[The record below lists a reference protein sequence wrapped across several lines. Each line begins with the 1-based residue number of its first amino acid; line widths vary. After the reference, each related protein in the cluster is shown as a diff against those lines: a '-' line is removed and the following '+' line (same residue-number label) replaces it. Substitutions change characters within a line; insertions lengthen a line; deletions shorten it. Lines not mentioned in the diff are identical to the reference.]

1 MSEVTLIKGEGIYP
15 EPDVR
20 RIRPHRRL
28 LWKYFTIIL
37 LLWLIII
44 IIIFAISFFIFTG
57 LLGLDQDLRERLT
70 GVVDLFI
77 LICVSLSSIVFLPIL
92 IVLPFYVKSMEFI
105 VHGDEVVV
113 KKGLVNK
120 TVKHCPYRNI
130 VNISTTV
137 GPLDRIFRIGCVN
150 IETAGKSGY
159 IAEPEEKLE
168 GLYLYHEIRDYI
180 LRRLRAYQSTQTGP
194 KEPFD
199 IPTDRESL
207 QRESIRTLKEIR
219 DLLKERIR

>member
-15 EPDVR
+15 EPEVR

-44 IIIFAISFFIFTG
+44 IVIFAISFFIIG

-92 IVLPFYVKSMEFI
+92 IVIPFYVRSMEFI

-137 GPLDRIFRIGCVN
+137 GPLDRIFSIGCVN
-150 IETAGKSGY
+150 IETAGKSGL

-180 LRRLRAYQSTQTGP
+180 LRRLRVYQSTQTGQ
-194 KEPFD
+194 KLSVD

-207 QRESIRTLKEIR
+207 QKESIRTLKEIR